1 MEGRCALEDSVLN
14 QCFRERNNLL
24 CVKGRKF
31 NLVLKYVVRSEERKG
46 LQRARRR
53 MNQIV

>member
-1 MEGRCALEDSVLN
+1 MMCVRRFSAEPALREGN
-14 QCFRERNNLL
+14 TIL

-31 NLVLKYVVRSEERKG
+31 NLFLKNVVRSEERKG
-46 LQRARRR
+46 LQRARRQ